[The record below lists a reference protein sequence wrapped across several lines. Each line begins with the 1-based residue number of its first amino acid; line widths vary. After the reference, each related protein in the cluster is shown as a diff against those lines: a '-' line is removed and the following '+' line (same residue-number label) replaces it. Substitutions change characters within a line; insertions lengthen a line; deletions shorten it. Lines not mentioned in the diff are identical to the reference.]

1 MLVQRPLG
9 GLLGIG
15 FPFDRGVFFA
25 VYMVDVV
32 LFVPQEQVGL
42 VLRDVAVES
51 GVASAFGEAEG
62 GGLRVRAVGVVGCHQ
77 DGVPF
82 EREELA

>member
-1 MLVQRPLG
+1 
-9 GLLGIG
+9 
-15 FPFDRGVFFA
+15 
-25 VYMVDVV
+25 
-32 LFVPQEQVGL
+32 
-42 VLRDVAVES
+42 
-51 GVASAFGEAEG
+51 VASAFGEAEG